1 MSFQINRRKFL
12 QALIAVGASYT
23 IPTKATNEQI
33 EKIWIQAQEQ
43 PWFFEVNDLGT
54 LVDAD
59 DLEPQI
65 WSDIFDS
72 ISTWQF
78 KNPKDVINEVKACM
92 PLTAHLNQELER
104 EIEGFEENL
113 SSGKNLSVPERLLLE
128 RKIQALKNFRDE
140 YEDPWIDW
148 VELEG
153 REGVSKFK
161 SLIDEW
167 LDGAI
172 DWGQS
177 EWFPLRTGAQGR
189 AFGFFQDQPYELR
202 NALGI
207 VVIEGEH
214 PGSSYYAAE
223 LRESLQYVNESAERL
238 GLPFR
243 FKQHEVQA

>member
-104 EIEGFEENL
+104 EFEGFEENL

-207 VVIEGEH
+207 VVIEGGL

-223 LRESLQYVNESAERL
+223 LRESLQYANESAERL

>member
-223 LRESLQYVNESAERL
+223 LRESLQYANESAERL

>member
-12 QALIAVGASYT
+12 QALIAVGASYN
-23 IPTKATNEQI
+23 IPIKASNAQI
-33 EKIWIQAQEQ
+33 DKIWIQAQEQ
-43 PWFFEVNDLGT
+43 PWLFEVNDHGT
-54 LVDAD
+54 LIDAD
-59 DLEPQI
+59 VWEPKI

-104 EIEGFEENL
+104 EIDGLEENL
-113 SSGKNLSVPERLLLE
+113 SAGQNLSIPERLVLE
-128 RKIQALKNFRDE
+128 RKIKALKDFRDE

-153 REGVSKFK
+153 REGVNKFK

-167 LDGAI
+167 LNGDI

-177 EWFPLRTGAQGR
+177 EWFPLRSGSQGR
-189 AFGFFQDQPYELR
+189 AFGFFQDQPSELL
-202 NALGI
+202 NVLGI

-223 LRESLQYVNESAERL
+223 LHESIQHANESVERL

-243 FKQHEVQA
+243 FKQRGVQE